1 MMDLE
6 EEMRKEQ
13 TGGVIIGKEK
23 FWTITYA
30 DDIVV
35 LAKSEEELKGMLR
48 RFKRFLEK
56 RNMILSAEKSKIL
69 VFEDGR
75 GRKKKREWR
84 WGEENIEEVKEIKY
98 LGYIL
103 QKNGGTEKQITERF
117 KKATIAMKKTW
128 SIGERLFKDDYERRV
143 KMFDA
148 LVGSVALYGAE
159 VWGWRNEARLDR
171 VKRKH
176 KMDFRFRQSD
186 SELYRNKR
194 DEDERNK
201 DRSSEESCKI

>member
-1 MMDLE
+1 
-6 EEMRKEQ
+6 MRKEQ

-30 DDIVV
+30 DDIAV
-35 LAKSEEELKGMLR
+35 LAKSEEELKGILR
-48 RFKRFLEK
+48 RFKRYLEK

-75 GRKKKREWR
+75 ERKKKREWR

-128 SIGERLFKDDYERRV
+128 SIGERLFKDNYERRV
-143 KMFDA
+143 KMF
-148 LVGSVALYGAE
+148 V
-159 VWGWRNEARLDR
+159 
-171 VKRKH
+171 H
-176 KMDFRFRQSD
+176 
-186 SELYRNKR
+186 
-194 DEDERNK
+194 
-201 DRSSEESCKI
+201 